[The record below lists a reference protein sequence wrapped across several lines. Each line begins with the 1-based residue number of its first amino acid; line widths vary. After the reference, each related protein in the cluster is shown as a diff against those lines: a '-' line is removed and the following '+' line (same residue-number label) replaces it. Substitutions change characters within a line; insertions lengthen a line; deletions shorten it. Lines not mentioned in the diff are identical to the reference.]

1 MKVYKFGGASIK
13 DYKSIKR
20 LARIIRKHNHDE
32 MILIVSAMGKTTNS
46 MEDFVLSYTKS
57 FKNLKNKLELI
68 KSFHKDIVKDLFQKN
83 QQSVL
88 KIIESVFNEIDKFLK
103 LNKENDYNFIYDQ
116 LVSYGEILSSVIIS
130 EYLNSIGLKSKWVDA
145 RSCIKTDQYYRD
157 ANVDFEKTSKSI
169 KRKIKGKGLFIS
181 QGFIGSNKKSF
192 TTTLGREGSDYSAA
206 IFAHA
211 LNAESVTIWKD
222 VRGVLNADPRYF
234 NKTKLLNKISYEE
247 AIELAFYGA
256 SIIHPKT
263 LQPLKKKKIPLYV
276 KSFLCPS
283 REGTVISKKDHKVKD
298 IPSHIVKWNRVLLK
312 ISSKD
317 FSFIVEKKIS
327 LIFSMLSKYKIKVE
341 LIQNSAI
348 SFSVV
353 LNNKYGGLD
362 KLLDELKETFKVS
375 VDKDVSL
382 FTIRHFN
389 RYSLKHI
396 KKLNQNILLEQRTY
410 ETLQLVLSRD
420 FKQENL
426 LQFFER

>member
-13 DYKSIKR
+13 DYKSVKR

-312 ISSKD
+312 ISSND

-327 LIFSMLSKYKIKVE
+327 LIFAMLSRYKVKVE

-362 KLLDELKETFKVS
+362 KLLDELKENFKVS
-375 VDKDVSL
+375 VDKEVSL

-389 RYSLKHI
+389 RNTLKFI
-396 KKLNQNILLEQRTY
+396 KKLNLNILLEQRTHK
-410 ETLQLVLSRD
+410 TLQLVLSKN
-420 FKQENL
+420 FKRENL

>member
-1 MKVYKFGGASIK
+1 MIVYKFGGASIK
-13 DYKSIKR
+13 DHKSIKR
-20 LARIIRKHNHDE
+20 LVKIIRNHNCDE
-32 MILIVSAMGKTTNS
+32 MMLIVSAMGKTTNS
-46 MEDFVLSYTKS
+46 MEDLVLSYTKS
-57 FKNLKNKLELI
+57 FKNLRTKLELI
-68 KSFHKDIVKDLFQKN
+68 KTFHTDILKGLFQKN
-83 QQSVL
+83 HQSVL
-88 KIIESVFNEIDKFLK
+88 KIVDSVFNEIDKFLR

-116 LVSYGEILSSVIIS
+116 LVSYGEILSSIIIY
-130 EYLNSIGLKSKWVDA
+130 EFLNSIGLKSKWVDA
-145 RSCIKTDQYYRD
+145 RSCIITDEYYRD
-157 ANVDFEKTSKSI
+157 ANVDFEKTSKLI
-169 KRKIKGKGLFIS
+169 KRKIKGEGIYIS

-211 LNAESVTIWKD
+211 LNAEMVTIWKD

-234 NKTKLLNKISYEE
+234 NKTKLLKKISYEE

-256 SIIHPKT
+256 SVIHPKT
-263 LQPLKKKKIPLYV
+263 LQPLKKKNIPLFV
-276 KSFLCPS
+276 KSFLSPS
-283 REGTVISKKDHKVKD
+283 KEGTLISKQDFTVRN

-327 LIFSMLSKYKIKVE
+327 LIFSMLSKYKMKVE

-375 VDKDVSL
+375 VDKEVSL
-382 FTIRHFN
+382 FTVRHFN
-389 RYSLKHI
+389 QISLKHI
-396 KKLNQNILLEQRTY
+396 KKLNQSILLEQRTHK
-410 ETLQLVLSRD
+410 TLQLVLSKK
-420 FKQENL
+420 FKEENL
-426 LQFFER
+426 FGFFER

>member
-1 MKVYKFGGASIK
+1 MKVYKFGGASVK
-13 DYKSIKR
+13 DYKSVKR

-32 MILIVSAMGKTTNS
+32 MVLIVSAMGKTTNS

-57 FKNLKNKLELI
+57 FKNLKYKLELI

-256 SIIHPKT
+256 SVIHPKT

-276 KSFLCPS
+276 KSFLSPS

>member
-13 DYKSIKR
+13 DYKSVKS
-20 LARIIRKHNHDE
+20 LAKIIRNDNCDG

-46 MEDFVLSYTKS
+46 MEDLVLSYKKS
-57 FKNLKNKLELI
+57 FKNLKTKFELI
-68 KSFHKDIVKDLFQKN
+68 KSYHTDIIKGLFEKN
-83 QQSVL
+83 QKSVL
-88 KIIESVFNEIDKFLK
+88 KIVGSIFNEIDNFLK
-103 LNKENDYNFIYDQ
+103 LNRENDYNFIYDQ
-116 LVSYGEILSSVIIS
+116 LVSYGEILSSIIIS
-130 EYLNSIGLKSKWVDA
+130 KYLNSIGLKTKWVDA
-145 RSCIKTDQYYRD
+145 RSCVKTDEYYRD
-157 ANVDFEKTSKSI
+157 ANVDFKKTSKSI
-169 KRKIKGKGLFIS
+169 KRKIKCKGLYVS
-181 QGFIGSNKKSF
+181 QGFIGSNSKSF

-256 SIIHPKT
+256 SVIHPKT
-263 LQPLKKKKIPLYV
+263 LQPLKKKNIPLYV
-276 KSFLCPS
+276 KSFLSPS

-312 ISSKD
+312 ISSND

-327 LIFSMLSKYKIKVE
+327 LIFAMLSRYKVKVE

-362 KLLDELKETFKVS
+362 KLLDELKENFKVS
-375 VDKDVSL
+375 VDKEVSL

-389 RYSLKHI
+389 RNTLKFI
-396 KKLNQNILLEQRTY
+396 KKLNLNILLEQRTHK
-410 ETLQLVLSRD
+410 TLQLVLSKN
-420 FKQENL
+420 FKRENL

>member
-20 LARIIRKHNHDE
+20 LANIIRNDNCNE
-32 MILIVSAMGKTTNS
+32 MMLIVSAMGKTTNS
-46 MEDFVLSYTKS
+46 MEDLVLSYKKS
-57 FKNLKNKLELI
+57 FKNLKTKFESI
-68 KSFHKDIVKDLFQKN
+68 KSYHTDIIKGLFQKK
-83 QQSVL
+83 QEPIL
-88 KIIESVFNEIDKFLK
+88 KIVESLFIEIDQFLK
-103 LNKENDYNFIYDQ
+103 LNKESDYNFIYDQ
-116 LVSYGEILSSVIIS
+116 LVSYGEILSSIIIS
-130 EYLNSIGLKSKWVDA
+130 KYLNSIGLKSKWVDA
-145 RSCIKTDQYYRD
+145 RSCIITDEYYRD

-169 KRKIKGKGLFIS
+169 KRKIKGKGLYIS
-181 QGFIGSNKKSF
+181 QGFIGSNKKSY

-211 LNAESVTIWKD
+211 LNAEMVIIWKD

-234 NKTKLLNKISYEE
+234 DKTKLLKKISYEE

-256 SIIHPKT
+256 SVIHPKT
-263 LQPLKKKKIPLYV
+263 LQPLKKKNIPLYV
-276 KSFLCPS
+276 KSFLRPF
-283 REGTVISKKDHKVKD
+283 REGTLISKQDSSVRN
-298 IPSHIVKWNRVLLK
+298 IPSYIVKWNRVLLK

-327 LIFSMLSKYKIKVE
+327 LIFSMLSKYKMKVE

-362 KLLDELKETFKVS
+362 KLLDELKETFMVS
-375 VDKDVSL
+375 VDKEVSL
-382 FTIRHFN
+382 FTVRHFN
-389 RYSLKHI
+389 RISLKHI

-410 ETLQLVLSRD
+410 KTLQLVLSKNI
-420 FKQENL
+420 KQENL
-426 LQFFER
+426 FGFFEL

>member
-13 DYKSIKR
+13 DYKSVKR
-20 LARIIRKHNHDE
+20 LTRIIRKHNHDE

-57 FKNLKNKLELI
+57 FKNFKNKLELI
-68 KSFHKDIVKDLFQKN
+68 KSFHKDIVKDLFTKN
-83 QQSVL
+83 RQSVL
-88 KIIESVFNEIDKFLK
+88 KIIDSVFNEIDKFLK

-116 LVSYGEILSSVIIS
+116 LVSYGEILSSIIIS
-130 EYLNSIGLKSKWVDA
+130 EYLNSVGLKSKWVDA

-256 SIIHPKT
+256 SVIHPKT

-276 KSFLCPS
+276 KSFLSPS
-283 REGTVISKKDHKVKD
+283 REGTVISKKDHRVKN

-375 VDKDVSL
+375 VDKEVSL

-410 ETLQLVLSRD
+410 ETLQLVLSKG
-420 FKQENL
+420 FKEENL
-426 LQFFER
+426 LRFFER

>member
-13 DYKSIKR
+13 DYKSVKR
-20 LARIIRKHNHDE
+20 LTRIIRKHNHDE

-68 KSFHKDIVKDLFQKN
+68 KSFHKDIVKDLFTKN
-83 QQSVL
+83 RQSVL
-88 KIIESVFNEIDKFLK
+88 KIIDSVFNEIDKFLK

-130 EYLNSIGLKSKWVDA
+130 EYLNSVGLKSKWVDA

-256 SIIHPKT
+256 SVIHPKT

-276 KSFLCPS
+276 KSFLSPS
-283 REGTVISKKDHKVKD
+283 REGTMISKKDHRVKN

-375 VDKDVSL
+375 VDKEVSL

-410 ETLQLVLSRD
+410 ETLQLVLSKG
-420 FKQENL
+420 FKEENL
-426 LQFFER
+426 LRFFER

>member
-13 DYKSIKR
+13 DCKSIKR
-20 LARIIRKHNHDE
+20 LTNIIRNDNCDKI
-32 MILIVSAMGKTTNS
+32 ILIVSAMGKTTNS
-46 MEDFVLSYTKS
+46 MEDLVLSYTKS
-57 FKNLKNKLELI
+57 FKNLRTKLELI
-68 KSFHKDIVKDLFQKN
+68 KTFHTDILKGLFQKN
-83 QQSVL
+83 HQSVL
-88 KIIESVFNEIDKFLK
+88 KIVDLVFNEIDKFLR

-116 LVSYGEILSSVIIS
+116 LVSYGEILSSIIIY
-130 EYLNSIGLKSKWVDA
+130 EFLNSIGLKSKWVDA
-145 RSCIKTDQYYRD
+145 RSCIITDEYYRD
-157 ANVDFEKTSKSI
+157 ANVDFEKTSKLI
-169 KRKIKGKGLFIS
+169 KRKIKGEGIYIS

-211 LNAESVTIWKD
+211 LNAEMVTIWKD

-234 NKTKLLNKISYEE
+234 NKTKLLKKISYEE

-256 SIIHPKT
+256 SVIHPKT
-263 LQPLKKKKIPLYV
+263 LQPLKKKNIPLFV
-276 KSFLCPS
+276 KSFLSPS
-283 REGTVISKKDHKVKD
+283 KEGTLISKQDFTVRN

-327 LIFSMLSKYKIKVE
+327 LIFSMLSKYKMKVE

-375 VDKDVSL
+375 VDKEVSL
-382 FTIRHFN
+382 FTVRHFN
-389 RYSLKHI
+389 QISLKHI
-396 KKLNQNILLEQRTY
+396 KKLNQSILLEQRTHK
-410 ETLQLVLSRD
+410 TLQLVLSKK
-420 FKQENL
+420 FKEENL
-426 LQFFER
+426 FGFFER

>member
-13 DYKSIKR
+13 DCKSIKR
-20 LARIIRKHNHDE
+20 LANIIRNDNCDK

-46 MEDFVLSYTKS
+46 MEDLVLSYTKS
-57 FKNLKNKLELI
+57 FKNLRTKLELI
-68 KSFHKDIVKDLFQKN
+68 KTFHTDILKGLFQKN
-83 QQSVL
+83 HQSVL
-88 KIIESVFNEIDKFLK
+88 KIVDSVFNEIDKFLR

-116 LVSYGEILSSVIIS
+116 LVSYGEILSSIIIY
-130 EYLNSIGLKSKWVDA
+130 EFLNSIGLKSKWVDA
-145 RSCIKTDQYYRD
+145 RSCIITDEYYRD

-169 KRKIKGKGLFIS
+169 KRKIKGDGIYIS

-211 LNAESVTIWKD
+211 LNAEMVTIWKD

-234 NKTKLLNKISYEE
+234 NKAKLLKKISYEE

-256 SIIHPKT
+256 SVIHPKT
-263 LQPLKKKKIPLYV
+263 LQPLKKKNIPLFV
-276 KSFLCPS
+276 KSFLSPS
-283 REGTVISKKDHKVKD
+283 KDGTLISKQDFTVRN

-327 LIFSMLSKYKIKVE
+327 LIFSMLSKYKMKVE

-375 VDKDVSL
+375 VDKEVSL
-382 FTIRHFN
+382 FTVRHFN
-389 RYSLKHI
+389 QISLKHI
-396 KKLNQNILLEQRTY
+396 KKLNQSILLEQRTHK
-410 ETLQLVLSRD
+410 TLQLVLSKK
-420 FKQENL
+420 FKEENL
-426 LQFFER
+426 FGFFER

>member
-20 LARIIRKHNHDE
+20 LAKIIRNDNCDQ

-46 MEDFVLSYTKS
+46 MEDLVLSYTKS
-57 FKNLKNKLELI
+57 FKNLKAKLELI

-83 QQSVL
+83 RQSVL
-88 KIIESVFNEIDKFLK
+88 KIVDLVFNEIDKFLK

-116 LVSYGEILSSVIIS
+116 LVSYGEILSSIIIS

-145 RSCIKTDQYYRD
+145 RSCIKTDEYYRD

-211 LNAESVTIWKD
+211 LNAETVTIWKD

-256 SIIHPKT
+256 SVIHPKT
-263 LQPLKKKKIPLYV
+263 LQPLKKKR
-276 KSFLCPS
+276 F
-283 REGTVISKKDHKVKD
+283 H
-298 IPSHIVKWNRVLLK
+298 
-312 ISSKD
+312 
-317 FSFIVEKKIS
+317 F
-327 LIFSMLSKYKIKVE
+327 MLS
-341 LIQNSAI
+341 
-348 SFSVV
+348 
-353 LNNKYGGLD
+353 
-362 KLLDELKETFKVS
+362 
-375 VDKDVSL
+375 
-382 FTIRHFN
+382 HF
-389 RYSLKHI
+389 
-396 KKLNQNILLEQRTY
+396 
-410 ETLQLVLSRD
+410 
-420 FKQENL
+420 
-426 LQFFER
+426 

>member
-1 MKVYKFGGASIK
+1 M
-13 DYKSIKR
+13 
-20 LARIIRKHNHDE
+20 
-32 MILIVSAMGKTTNS
+32 LIV
-46 MEDFVLSYTKS
+46 L
-57 FKNLKNKLELI
+57 
-68 KSFHKDIVKDLFQKN
+68 
-83 QQSVL
+83 
-88 KIIESVFNEIDKFLK
+88 
-103 LNKENDYNFIYDQ
+103 
-116 LVSYGEILSSVIIS
+116 
-130 EYLNSIGLKSKWVDA
+130 
-145 RSCIKTDQYYRD
+145 DQYYRD

-181 QGFIGSNKKSF
+181 QGFIGSNKKLF

-256 SIIHPKT
+256 SVIHPKT

-276 KSFLCPS
+276 KSFLSPS

-382 FTIRHFN
+382 LTIRHFN

-396 KKLNQNILLEQRTY
+396 KKLNLNILLEQRTY

>member
-20 LARIIRKHNHDE
+20 LVKIIRNDNCDQ
-32 MILIVSAMGKTTNS
+32 MMLIVSAMGKTTNS
-46 MEDFVLSYTKS
+46 MEDLVASYTKS
-57 FKNLKNKLELI
+57 YKNIKAKLELI
-68 KSFHKDIVKDLFQKN
+68 KRFHTDIVKGLFQKN
-83 QQSVL
+83 HLSAL
-88 KIIESVFNEIDKFLK
+88 KVVDLLFNKIDKFLK

-116 LVSYGEILSSVIIS
+116 LVSYGEILSSIIIS
-130 EYLNSIGLKSKWVDA
+130 KYLNSVGLKSKWVDA
-145 RSCIKTDQYYRD
+145 RSCIITDEYYRD

-181 QGFIGSNKKSF
+181 QGFIGSNEKSF

-211 LNAESVTIWKD
+211 LDAELVIIWKD

-234 NKTKLLNKISYEE
+234 NKTKLLKKISYEE

-256 SIIHPKT
+256 SVIHPKT
-263 LQPLKKKKIPLYV
+263 LQPLKKKNIPLYV
-276 KSFLCPS
+276 KSFLRPS
-283 REGTVISKKDHKVKD
+283 REGTLISKHDSTVRN

-327 LIFSMLSKYKIKVE
+327 LIFSMLSKYKMKVE

-375 VDKDVSL
+375 VDKEVLL
-382 FTIRHFN
+382 FTVRHFN
-389 RYSLKHI
+389 RISLKHI
-396 KKLNQNILLEQRTY
+396 KKLNQNILLEQRTHK
-410 ETLQLVLSRD
+410 TLQLVLSKNV
-420 FKQENL
+420 KQEN
-426 LQFFER
+426 FFGFFVR

>member
-13 DYKSIKR
+13 DYKSVKR

-68 KSFHKDIVKDLFQKN
+68 KSFHKDIVKDLFTKN
-83 QQSVL
+83 RQSVL
-88 KIIESVFNEIDKFLK
+88 KIIDSVFNEIDKFLK

-116 LVSYGEILSSVIIS
+116 LVSYGEILSSIIIS
-130 EYLNSIGLKSKWVDA
+130 EYLNSVGLKSKWVDA

-256 SIIHPKT
+256 SVIHPKT

-276 KSFLCPS
+276 KSFLSPS

-353 LNNKYGGLD
+353 LNNQYGGLD

-375 VDKDVSL
+375 VDKEVSL

-410 ETLQLVLSRD
+410 ETLQLVLSKG
-420 FKQENL
+420 FKEENL
-426 LQFFER
+426 LRFFER

>member
-20 LARIIRKHNHDE
+20 LVKIIRNDNCDQ
-32 MILIVSAMGKTTNS
+32 MMLIVSAMGKTTNS
-46 MEDFVLSYTKS
+46 MEDLVASYTKS
-57 FKNLKNKLELI
+57 YKNIKAKLELI
-68 KSFHKDIVKDLFQKN
+68 KRFHTDIVKGLFQKN
-83 QQSVL
+83 RLSAL
-88 KIIESVFNEIDKFLK
+88 KIVDLLFNEIDTFLK

-116 LVSYGEILSSVIIS
+116 LVSYGEILSSIIIS
-130 EYLNSIGLKSKWVDA
+130 KYLNSVGLKSKWVDA
-145 RSCIKTDQYYRD
+145 RSCIITDEYYRD

-181 QGFIGSNKKSF
+181 QGFIGSNEKSF

-234 NKTKLLNKISYEE
+234 NKTKLLKKISYEE

-256 SIIHPKT
+256 SVIHPKT
-263 LQPLKKKKIPLYV
+263 LQPLKKKNIPLYV
-276 KSFLCPS
+276 KSFLRPS
-283 REGTVISKKDHKVKD
+283 REGTLISKHDSTVRN

-327 LIFSMLSKYKIKVE
+327 LIFSMLSKYKMKVE

-375 VDKDVSL
+375 VDKEVLL
-382 FTIRHFN
+382 FTVRHFN
-389 RYSLKHI
+389 RISLKHI
-396 KKLNQNILLEQRTY
+396 KKLNQNILLEQRTHK
-410 ETLQLVLSRD
+410 TLQLVLSKNV
-420 FKQENL
+420 KQEN
-426 LQFFER
+426 FFGFFVR

>member
-13 DYKSIKR
+13 DYKSVKR

-32 MILIVSAMGKTTNS
+32 MVLIVSAMGKTTNS

-68 KSFHKDIVKDLFQKN
+68 KSFHKDIVKDLFTKN
-83 QQSVL
+83 RQSVL
-88 KIIESVFNEIDKFLK
+88 KIIDSVFNEIDKFLK

-256 SIIHPKT
+256 SVIHPKT

-276 KSFLCPS
+276 KSFLSPS

-375 VDKDVSL
+375 VDKEVSL

>member
-13 DYKSIKR
+13 DYKSVKR

-68 KSFHKDIVKDLFQKN
+68 KSFHKDIVKDLFTKN
-83 QQSVL
+83 RQSVL
-88 KIIESVFNEIDKFLK
+88 KIIDSVFNEIDKFLK

-256 SIIHPKT
+256 SVIHPKT

-276 KSFLCPS
+276 KSFLSPS

-375 VDKDVSL
+375 VDKEVSL

-410 ETLQLVLSRD
+410 ETLQLVLSKG
-420 FKQENL
+420 FKEENL
-426 LQFFER
+426 LRFFER

>member
-1 MKVYKFGGASIK
+1 MKIYKFGGASIK

-20 LARIIRKHNHDE
+20 LAKIIRNDSYDE
-32 MILIVSAMGKTTNS
+32 MILIVSAMGKITNS
-46 MEDFVLSYTKS
+46 MEDLVLSYTKS
-57 FKNLKNKLELI
+57 FKNLKSKFEFI
-68 KSFHKDIVKDLFQKN
+68 KTFHINIIKDLFKKN
-83 QQSVL
+83 NQSVL
-88 KIIESVFNEIDKFLK
+88 KIVESVFDEIGKFLK
-103 LNKENDYNFIYDQ
+103 FNKENDYNFIYDQ
-116 LVSYGEILSSVIIS
+116 LVSYGEILSSIIIS
-130 EYLNSIGLKSKWVDA
+130 NYLNSIGLKSKWVDA
-145 RSCIKTDQYYRD
+145 RSCIVTDEYYRD

-169 KRKIKGKGLFIS
+169 KRKIKGRGLYIS

-206 IFAHA
+206 IFAYA
-211 LNAESVTIWKD
+211 LNAKSVTIWKD

-256 SIIHPKT
+256 SVIHPKT
-263 LQPLKKKKIPLYV
+263 LQPLKKKKIPLFV
-276 KSFLCPS
+276 KSFLTPS
-283 REGTVISKKDHKVKD
+283 RAGTLISKQDPKIKN

-327 LIFSMLSKYKIKVE
+327 LIFSMLSKYKMKVE

-353 LNNKYGGLD
+353 LNNKYEGLYI
-362 KLLDELKETFKVS
+362 LLDELRETFKVS
-375 VDKDVSL
+375 VDKEVSL

-389 RYSLKHI
+389 RNSLKHI
-396 KKLNQNILLEQRTY
+396 KKLNQSILLEQRSY
-410 ETLQLVLSRD
+410 KTLQLVLSKN

-426 LQFFER
+426 FVFFEQ

>member
-1 MKVYKFGGASIK
+1 
-13 DYKSIKR
+13 
-20 LARIIRKHNHDE
+20 
-32 MILIVSAMGKTTNS
+32 
-46 MEDFVLSYTKS
+46 
-57 FKNLKNKLELI
+57 
-68 KSFHKDIVKDLFQKN
+68 LFQKN
-83 QQSVL
+83 HQSVL
-88 KIIESVFNEIDKFLK
+88 KIVISVFNEMDKFLK
-103 LNKENDYNFIYDQ
+103 SNKENDYNFIYDQ
-116 LVSYGEILSSVIIS
+116 LVSYGEILSSIIIS
-130 EYLNSIGLKSKWVDA
+130 KYLNSIGLHSKWVDA
-145 RSCIKTDQYYRD
+145 RSCIKTDEYYRD
-157 ANVDFEKTSKSI
+157 ANVDFEKTSRSI
-169 KRKIKGKGLFIS
+169 KRKIEGKGLFIS
-181 QGFIGSNKKSF
+181 QGFIASDKKSF

-234 NKTKLLNKISYEE
+234 NKTKLLKKISYEE

-256 SIIHPKT
+256 SVIHPKT

-276 KSFLCPS
+276 KSFLTPS
-283 REGTVISKKDHKVKD
+283 KAGTLISKQDLKIKN

-327 LIFSMLSKYKIKVE
+327 LIFSMLSTYKIKVE

-375 VDKDVSL
+375 VDKEVSL

-389 RYSLKHI
+389 RNSLNHI
-396 KKLNQNILLEQRTY
+396 RKLNQNILLEQRTK
-410 ETLQLVLSRD
+410 ETLQLVLSKKI
-420 FKQENL
+420 KQENFL
-426 LQFFER
+426 RFFER

>member
-20 LARIIRKHNHDE
+20 LVKIIRNDNCDQ
-32 MILIVSAMGKTTNS
+32 MMLIVSAMGKTTNS
-46 MEDFVLSYTKS
+46 MEDLVASYTKS
-57 FKNLKNKLELI
+57 YKNIKAKLELI
-68 KSFHKDIVKDLFQKN
+68 KRFHTDIVKGLFQKN
-83 QQSVL
+83 RLSAL
-88 KIIESVFNEIDKFLK
+88 KVVDLLFDEIDKFLK

-256 SIIHPKT
+256 SVIHPKT

-276 KSFLCPS
+276 KSFLSPS

>member
-13 DYKSIKR
+13 DYKSVKR

-32 MILIVSAMGKTTNS
+32 MVLIVSAMGKTTNS

-256 SIIHPKT
+256 SVIHPKT
-263 LQPLKKKKIPLYV
+263 LQPLKKED
-276 KSFLCPS
+276 STLC
-283 REGTVISKKDHKVKD
+283 
-298 IPSHIVKWNRVLLK
+298 
-312 ISSKD
+312 
-317 FSFIVEKKIS
+317 
-327 LIFSMLSKYKIKVE
+327 
-341 LIQNSAI
+341 
-348 SFSVV
+348 
-353 LNNKYGGLD
+353 
-362 KLLDELKETFKVS
+362 
-375 VDKDVSL
+375 
-382 FTIRHFN
+382 
-389 RYSLKHI
+389 
-396 KKLNQNILLEQRTY
+396 
-410 ETLQLVLSRD
+410 
-420 FKQENL
+420 
-426 LQFFER
+426 

>member
-13 DYKSIKR
+13 DYKSVKR

-68 KSFHKDIVKDLFQKN
+68 KSFHKDIVKDLFTKN
-83 QQSVL
+83 RQSVL
-88 KIIESVFNEIDKFLK
+88 KIIDSVFNEIDKFLK

-130 EYLNSIGLKSKWVDA
+130 EYLNSVGLKSKWVDA

-312 ISSKD
+312 ISSND

-327 LIFSMLSKYKIKVE
+327 LIFAMLSRYKVKVE

-362 KLLDELKETFKVS
+362 KLLDELKENFKVS
-375 VDKDVSL
+375 VDKEVSL

-389 RYSLKHI
+389 RNTLKFI
-396 KKLNQNILLEQRTY
+396 KKLNLNILLEQRTHK
-410 ETLQLVLSRD
+410 TLQLVLSKN
-420 FKQENL
+420 FKRENL